1 MKKIQNWKTIDTM
14 NFFYSIGAVVIL
26 IGVIAK
32 FLEWKSQDALLL
44 AGLSVEALVFTFSSI
59 QQKSSTV
66 VYKWENIF
74 PELITDENANTIS
87 NTQDRYNFLMN
98 KYINFLEK
106 SIVLFEEMNTNTIQN
121 NERFQ
126 SVISK
131 SIAQFETSTV
141 AIHELNNSIKLA
153 AYSIKDFPLIENE
166 IIELT
171 ENLRVVNVNSSNV
184 QIPLVEF
191 NNQLVDLKE
200 TFSDFT
206 KLGNGILG
214 QFRSL
219 DKK

>member
-1 MKKIQNWKTIDTM
+1 M

-106 SIVLFEEMNTNTIQN
+106 SIVLFEEMNTNTIQS

>member
-1 MKKIQNWKTIDTM
+1 MKKLQNWKKIDTM

-74 PELITDENANTIS
+74 PELITDENANTII

-98 KYINFLEK
+98 KYIDFLEI
-106 SIVLFEEMNTNTIQN
+106 SIASFEELNTTTLN
-121 NERFQ
+121 NNIRFQ
-126 SVISK
+126 NVMTDSIS
-131 SIAQFETSTV
+131 QFEANTFAIKELKDSLIST
-141 AIHELNNSIKLA
+141 N
-153 AYSIKDFPLIENE
+153 YSIKDFHLAEIEISDMIDNIKIINNNSKLIHTPL
-166 IIELT
+166 
-171 ENLRVVNVNSSNV
+171 
-184 QIPLVEF
+184 
-191 NNQLVDLKE
+191 
-200 TFSDFT
+200 SDFNDQLSDFKQT
-206 KLGNGILG
+206 LSNFTLLGNGILS
-214 QFRSL
+214 QFRIL